1 MYEALKTVMNHVNR
15 SKNNNTY
22 KYHRQHRAQKNNRS
36 ETQAS
41 MKALNKFIII
51 G

>member
-1 MYEALKTVMNHVNR
+1 MYEALKIVTDHVNR
-15 SKNNNTY
+15 TNNNTY
-22 KYHRQHRAQKNNRS
+22 KNLRQHRAQKNNRS

-41 MKALNKFIII
+41 MRALNKFIII